1 MATDEQA
8 SKSGRGAALIAAPSI
23 AAVILVYHAVTAR
36 SGSRIAL
43 WVGAVVCLILVIV
56 LAVCF
61 IVRAYRSGRRER
73 DSKTSEIVKQEVERA
88 YDKGKREGY
97 DEGRVAERAATR
109 KYIE

>member
-1 MATDEQA
+1 MPTDEQA

-23 AAVILVYHAVTAR
+23 VAVILVYNTWTAR
-36 SGSRIAL
+36 SGNRIAL

-61 IVRAYRSGRRER
+61 IVRAYRSGRRES

-97 DEGRVAERAATR
+97 DEGRAAERAATR